1 MRTRNLLGITLG
13 LLISAWTGCLGAQ
26 GQPTHPPPWNFPTP
40 GRQTVPFGVPLA
52 PPIYFV
58 NFLFLYFANPPTA
71 ALMPAYRA
79 PVPQQVYDCL
89 LANPDGCPYEEMARH
104 FRQQAAQTPWAG
116 VETDWPNYCQ
126 TTERWRHLA
135 PPIYQNADQI
145 NEPLGEERA
154 LLLAKAL
161 GMDKE
166 MILTRDEYACVLGVP
181 PRDHIQQILYACFI
195 DFTASKGNQ
204 VVVPFSS
211 YGLNLNEQG
220 NVLSLCAPKAPCLE
234 ANQAFLLLPEI
245 AHRCGFED
253 KLERFLRETPVEQ
266 FIVEGGRCQGQTPDA
281 CIAATT
287 CESSNSK
294 AGGGCAPAR

>member
-1 MRTRNLLGITLG
+1 MRTRKLLGITLG
-13 LLISAWTGCLGAQ
+13 LLLSLCAESLLAQ
-26 GQPTHPPPWNFPTP
+26 NRPTHPPPWNFPMP

-71 ALMPAYRA
+71 AMMPAYRA
-79 PVPQQVYDCL
+79 PIPQQVYSCL
-89 LANPDGCPYEEMARH
+89 LANPDGCPYEDMARF
-104 FRQQAAQTPWAG
+104 FRQQAAETSWAG
-116 VETDWPNYCQ
+116 VDTDWPSYCQ

-145 NEPLGEERA
+145 NEPLGEQRA
-154 LLLAKAL
+154 LELALAL

-166 MILTRDEYACVLGVP
+166 MILTRDEYACVMGVP
-181 PRDHIQQILYACFI
+181 PRDHTQQILYACFI
-195 DFTASKGNQ
+195 DFTASNGNGI
-204 VVVPFSS
+204 VVPFSS

-234 ANQAFLLLPEI
+234 ANQAFLLLPVI
-245 AHRCGFED
+245 AERCGFTD

-266 FIVEGGRCQGQTPDA
+266 FILEGGRCQHQTPDA

-287 CESSNSK
+287 CESTNGK
-294 AGGGCAPAR
+294 GGGCGPLR

>member
-1 MRTRNLLGITLG
+1 MRTRNLLGIMLG
-13 LLISAWTGCLGAQ
+13 LLTSAWTAGVVAA
-26 GQPTHPPPWNFPTP
+26 PPLTVPAAANFPTP

-79 PVPQQVYDCL
+79 PLPQQVYDCL
-89 LANPDGCPYEEMARH
+89 LANPDGCPYEQLARF
-104 FRQQAAQTPWAG
+104 FRQQAAETPWAG
-116 VETDWPNYCQ
+116 VDTDWPPYCQ
-126 TTERWRHLA
+126 TTERWRDLA

-154 LLLAKAL
+154 LKLALAL
-161 GMDKE
+161 GMDKD
-166 MILTRDEYACVLGVP
+166 MILTREEYACVMGVP
-181 PRDHIQQILYACFI
+181 PRDHAQQILYACFI
-195 DFTASKGNQ
+195 DFTASKGNG

-211 YGLNLNEQG
+211 YGLNLDEKG

-234 ANQAFLLLPEI
+234 ANEVFLQLPVI
-245 AHRCGFED
+245 AERCGFTD

-266 FIVEGGRCQGQTPDA
+266 FIVEGGRCQHQTPDA

-287 CESSNSK
+287 CESGNGR
-294 AGGGCAPAR
+294 AGSGCAPAR